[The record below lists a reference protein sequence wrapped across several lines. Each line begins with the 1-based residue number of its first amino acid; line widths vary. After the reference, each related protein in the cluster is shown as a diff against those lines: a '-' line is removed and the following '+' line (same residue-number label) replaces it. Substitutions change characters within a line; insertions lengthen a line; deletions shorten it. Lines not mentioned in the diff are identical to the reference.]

1 MRNIFSKA
9 AIFVTVLSLGASLVF
24 AQRSLKD
31 MNRGTFPQK
40 KQTDLEDELKKNKRP
55 VNIINA
61 PGVRQTTING
71 NTIYIYDR
79 PTSSNIPVYN
89 QVTVSGGGGYNPSF
103 SDQANPQFQ
112 NWAISAMGLDNTPY
126 TGAGIVAAVLDSGV
140 VQHEQFCEGAVDILN
155 ISGVDYDYDAYGHG
169 TAIAGILG
177 GCGPEGSGF
186 SGVAPRLKMKVYKI
200 TDNQGNTNNINIG
213 KAVQRILDYNRTH
226 RADPISI
233 INISYG
239 LDSDDPVV
247 YNALKAA
254 YDSGIVIVAPSGND
268 HANKLSYPAAYDF
281 VIAVGGLRPT
291 RQIFERSNYGAGVA
305 FVAPASAIYAP
316 ALGNSYSWVQGT
328 SFAAPYISG
337 MAALIMEAYKKK
349 YGTLPSPAKV
359 REIMGKIS
367 EPQPNLLPQW
377 QGLGLPNAS
386 NIDKVI

>member
-1 MRNIFSKA
+1 MTDISKKTA
-9 AIFVTVLSLGASLVF
+9 AVLALLSLSANFCF

-31 MNRGTFPQK
+31 MNRGTFPKQK
-40 KQTDLEDELKKNKRP
+40 QPNLEEELQKNRRP

-71 NTIYIYDR
+71 NTVYIYDR

-89 QVTVSGGGGYNPSF
+89 QVTVSGGGYNPSF
-103 SDQANPQFQ
+103 ADQANPQFK

-186 SGVAPRLKMKVYKI
+186 SGVAPRVKMKVYKI

-226 RADPISI
+226 QGNPISV

-239 LDSDDPVV
+239 LDSDDEVV
-247 YNALKAA
+247 YKALKAA

-268 HANKLSYPAAYDF
+268 HAKKLAYPAAYDF

-316 ALGNSYSWVQGT
+316 ALGNSYGWVQGT

-337 MAALIMEAYKKK
+337 MAVLIMEAYKKK
-349 YGTLPSPAKV
+349 YGSLPSPAKV

-386 NIDKVI
+386 KIDKVI